1 MRVPFLDLAAATA
14 PLRTEL
20 DAALARSLDESQYV
34 GGAAVAE
41 FERAWADFCGAEHA
55 VGVGSGTAALQLAL
69 RAAGVSEGDE
79 VLVPANTCVPTVA
92 AVESAGAAAVLVD
105 AHPETWTLDPERLA
119 DARSPRTRA
128 VVPVHLYGRRADLD
142 PIGAFAREHDLV
154 VVEDAAQAH
163 GLEGVARS
171 SAAAAFSFYP
181 TKNLGALGDA
191 GAIVTNDDAVAEHA
205 HRLRSYGEDERYHS
219 VEPGTN
225 SRLDTMQAAV
235 LLAKLGHLPAWNE
248 RRRTLAARYH
258 ELLVDLPL
266 ELPAWA
272 DGSVWH
278 LYVVRVSD
286 REGFRAALRARGIG
300 TAVHYP
306 RAIHQHP
313 AYERLSRVLPVAEA
327 LAREVV
333 SLPLHPE
340 LGDGEQDAVV
350 DAVRAWAGSQAASPR

>member
-14 PLRTEL
+14 PRRAEL
-20 DAALARSLDESQYV
+20 DAALARSLDESLYV

-41 FERAWADFCGAEHA
+41 FESAWADFCGVGHA
-55 VGVGSGTAALQLAL
+55 IGVGSGTAALELAL
-69 RAAGVSEGDE
+69 RAAGLRAGDE

-92 AVESAGAAAVLVD
+92 AIESAGATPVLVD
-105 AHPETWTLDPERLA
+105 AHPETWTLDPDRLA
-119 DARSPRTRA
+119 DARSAKTRA
-128 VVPVHLYGRRADLD
+128 IVPVHLYGRVADLEAT
-142 PIGAFAREHDLV
+142 GGFAREHGLL

-163 GLEGVARS
+163 GLEGVAGD

-205 HRLRSYGEDERYHS
+205 RRLRSYGEDERYHS

-235 LLAKLGHLPAWNE
+235 LLAKLGHLRAWNE
-248 RRRTLAARYH
+248 RRRRLAARYH

-266 ELPAWA
+266 ELPVWD

-278 LYVVRVSD
+278 LYVVRVAE
-286 REGFRAALRARGIG
+286 REGFRAALRAGGIG

-313 AYERLSRVLPVAEA
+313 AYARLGRDLPVAEA

-340 LGDGEQDAVV
+340 LGDAEQDAVV
-350 DAVRAWAGSQAASPR
+350 DAIRAWAA

>member
-1 MRVPFLDLAAATA
+1 MRVPFLDLASATE
-14 PLRTEL
+14 PLRAEL
-20 DAALARSLDESQYV
+20 DAALARSLDESLYV

-41 FERAWADFCGAEHA
+41 FERAWADFCGVEHSVA
-55 VGVGSGTAALQLAL
+55 VGSGTAALELAL
-69 RAAGVSEGDE
+69 RGAGLGAGDE

-92 AVESAGAAAVLVD
+92 AIESSGATPVLVD
-105 AHPETWTLDPERLA
+105 AHPDTWTLDPDRLA
-119 DARSPRTRA
+119 DARSARTRA
-128 VVPVHLYGRRADLD
+128 IVPVHLYGRGADLEA
-142 PIGAFAREHDLV
+142 IGAFAREHELV

-163 GLEGVARS
+163 GLEGVAEA

-191 GAIVTNDDAVAEHA
+191 GAIVTNDDAVAAHA
-205 HRLRSYGEDERYHS
+205 RRLRSYGEDERYHS

-235 LLAKLGHLPAWNE
+235 LLAKLGHLSAWNE
-248 RRRTLAARYH
+248 RRRQLAARYH

-266 ELPAWA
+266 ELPAWD

-278 LYVVRVSD
+278 LYVVRVAD
-286 REGFRAALRARGIG
+286 REAFRAALRAGGIG

-313 AYERLSRVLPVAEA
+313 AYARLGRDLPVAEA

-340 LGDGEQDAVV
+340 LRDAEQDAVV
-350 DAVRAWAGSQAASPR
+350 DAIRAWAA

>member
-14 PLRTEL
+14 PLRADL
-20 DAALARSLDESQYV
+20 DAALARSLDESLYV
-34 GGAAVAE
+34 GGAAVAD
-41 FERAWADFCGAEHA
+41 FERAWADFCGVEHA
-55 VGVGSGTAALQLAL
+55 VGVGSGTAALELAL
-69 RAAGVSEGDE
+69 RAAGVGEGDE

-92 AVESAGAAAVLVD
+92 ALESAGATPVLVD
-105 AHPETWTLDPERLA
+105 ANPETWTLDPDRLA
-119 DARSPRTRA
+119 DARSAKTRA
-128 VVPVHLYGRRADLD
+128 IVPVHLYGRRADMD
-142 PIGAFAREHDLV
+142 AIGAFAREHGLV

-163 GLEGVARS
+163 GLNGVARD

-191 GAIVTNDDAVAEHA
+191 GAIVTNDEAVAEHA
-205 HRLRSYGEDERYHS
+205 QRLRSYGENERYHS

-235 LLAKLGHLPAWNE
+235 LLAKLGHLQAWNE
-248 RRRTLAARYH
+248 RRRQLAARYH
-258 ELLVDLPL
+258 ELLVELPL
-266 ELPAWA
+266 ELPAWD

-278 LYVVRVSD
+278 LYVVRVAD
-286 REGFRAALRARGIG
+286 REGFRAALRAAGIG

-313 AYERLSRVLPVAEA
+313 AYARLGRDLPVAEA

-340 LGDGEQDAVV
+340 LGNAEQDAVV
-350 DAVRAWAGSQAASPR
+350 DAIRAWAA

>member
-1 MRVPFLDLAAATA
+1 MGVPFLDLAAATA

-41 FERAWADFCGAEHA
+41 FERAWADFCGVGHA
-55 VGVGSGTAALQLAL
+55 VGLGSGTAALEFSL
-69 RAAGVSEGDE
+69 RAAGVGQGDE

-92 AVESAGAAAVLVD
+92 AIASAGATPVLVD

-119 DARSPRTRA
+119 DTCSAHTRA

-142 PIGAFAREHDLV
+142 AIGAFAREHDLV

-163 GLEGVARS
+163 GLEGIAQG
-171 SAAAAFSFYP
+171 SAATAFSFYP

-191 GAIVTNDDAVAEHA
+191 GAIVTNDDSVAEHA
-205 HRLRSYGEDERYHS
+205 RRLRSYGEDERYHS
-219 VEPGTN
+219 VEAGTN
-225 SRLDTMQAAV
+225 SRLDTIQAAV
-235 LLAKLGHLPAWNE
+235 LLAKLGHLLAWNE
-248 RRRTLAARYH
+248 RRRRLAARYH

-266 ELPAWA
+266 ELPAWDDA
-272 DGSVWH
+272 SVWH

-313 AYERLSRVLPVAEA
+313 AYARLGRDLPVAEA

-340 LGDGEQDAVV
+340 LGDAEQDAVV
-350 DAVRAWAGSQAASPR
+350 DAIRAWAA